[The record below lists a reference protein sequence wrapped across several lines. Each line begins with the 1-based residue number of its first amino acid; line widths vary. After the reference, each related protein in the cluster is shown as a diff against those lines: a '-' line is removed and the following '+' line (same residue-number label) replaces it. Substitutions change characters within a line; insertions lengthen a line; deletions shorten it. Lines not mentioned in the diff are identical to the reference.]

1 MEAAFSGGGCRCV
14 GSSNI
19 YLLALLHHEV
29 RTVVAVE
36 VEAKEL
42 VQVLCER
49 SARARVCVMR
59 VCVVCVCVC
68 VCVCVAWEGGRR
80 MLEGQ
85 Y

>member
-1 MEAAFSGGGCRCV
+1 MCVVEECILGYGSSIPWWGGAGGGR
-14 GSSNI
+14 SNL

-49 SARARVCVMR
+49 SARVWRVCACSTNGV
-59 VCVVCVCVC
+59 
-68 VCVCVAWEGGRR
+68 
-80 MLEGQ
+80 
-85 Y
+85 

>member
-1 MEAAFSGGGCRCV
+1 MEAAFSGGGCRCG

-42 VQVLCER
+42 VQVLRER
-49 SARARVCVMR
+49 SARA
-59 VCVVCVCVC
+59 CVCVC
-68 VCVCVAWEGGRR
+68 VMRVCVAWEGGRR